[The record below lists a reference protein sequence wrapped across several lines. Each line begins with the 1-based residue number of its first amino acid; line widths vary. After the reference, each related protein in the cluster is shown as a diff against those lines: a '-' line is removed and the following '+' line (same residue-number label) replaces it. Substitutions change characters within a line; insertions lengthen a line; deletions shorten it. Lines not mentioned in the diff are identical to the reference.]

1 MKRSPNF
8 RPTSEIRR
16 IKEYEVRILNVIN
29 VRWFNATAWY
39 AVNLSSVLKRRGH
52 DVVVCGLPGTPPVLK
67 AQGIGLET
75 FEANI
80 NKSDPFRVLAAMGAM
95 DKLLMTF
102 EPDIVICNRGE
113 FYWYFAYK
121 RMTRQKFKLIRV
133 RGDIRPPKPGRINKI
148 IHNRCTDAIVTSG
161 KFIKQQYM
169 DILGTPSFGISVI
182 HGGVDTEIFKPS
194 SFGRIKLRDE
204 FGYSDENFVV
214 GIVGRFDPIKGHGN
228 LIKAVS
234 KLYHNGRK
242 DIRLLIAGFDAV
254 SSTEDIKQMINSEGI
269 SDICTITGKRD
280 DITDIYS
287 CMDVCVVS
295 SLGSEAICR
304 VGMEAMACGVPL
316 ITSDT
321 GVLPEISKN
330 VYPKDDWEAL
340 AELLTDFDHSTT
352 VYSLEDLGDAFSK
365 FLK

>member
-1 MKRSPNF
+1 M
-8 RPTSEIRR
+8 
-16 IKEYEVRILNVIN
+16 IN

-67 AQGIGLET
+67 AQGVGLET

-80 NKSDPFRVLAAMGAM
+80 NKSDPFRALAAMGAM
-95 DKLLMTF
+95 DKLLMSF
-102 EPDIVICNRGE
+102 EPDIVICHRGE

-121 RMTRQKFKLIRV
+121 RITRQKYKLIRV
-133 RGDIRPPKPGRINKI
+133 RGDIRPPKDGKLNRMFHNK
-148 IHNRCTDAIVTSG
+148 CTDAIVTSG
-161 KFIKQQYM
+161 QFIKQQYI
-169 DILGTPSFGISVI
+169 DILGTPEIGINVNY
-182 HGGVDTEIFKPS
+182 GGVDTDIFKPV
-194 SFGRIKLRDE
+194 SFARIKLRDE
-204 FGYSDENFVV
+204 FGYGDDDFVV
-214 GIVGRFDPIKGHGN
+214 GIVGRFDPIKGHEN
-228 LIKAVS
+228 LIRAVS
-234 KLYHNGRK
+234 KLYHNGKK

-254 SSTEDIKQMINSEGI
+254 STTEDIEKMLEEYGVREI
-269 SDICTITGKRD
+269 STITGKRD
-280 DITDIYS
+280 DIADIYN
-287 CMDVCVVS
+287 CLDVCVVS

-340 AELLTDFDHSTT
+340 AELLTDFDKTT
-352 VYSLEDLGDAFSK
+352 TTYSLDYLADGFTK
-365 FLK
+365 YLK